1 MWTLFIEVL
10 TIRQS
15 AREWDN
21 GKIGKGSKQ
30 QQKEMT
36 ADDRKWQNVQE
47 MTTWHNTRY
56 FREVGNWN
64 GGELVLGTW

>member
-21 GKIGKGSKQ
+21 GKIGKWSKQ
-30 QQKEMT
+30 MI
-36 ADDRKWQNVQE
+36 
-47 MTTWHNTRY
+47 
-56 FREVGNWN
+56 
-64 GGELVLGTW
+64 GGEMAINWWGCE